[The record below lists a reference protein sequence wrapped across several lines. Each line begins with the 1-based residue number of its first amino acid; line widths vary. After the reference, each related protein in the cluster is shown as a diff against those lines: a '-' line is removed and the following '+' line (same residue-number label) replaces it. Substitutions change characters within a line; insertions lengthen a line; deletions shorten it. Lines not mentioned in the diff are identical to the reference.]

1 MHSSLWSVLGL
12 KFLVDIML
20 SPVCYHQNTLAHLTR
35 YIPLDILKQSLVSI
49 VAMLITVA
57 VTYGSLQQTV
67 ITQGD
72 AIISINATLSDRNKY
87 ILSGIQLES
96 EMDYVVDRVDKSER
110 IWEKLDTTLNN
121 LDRTLIRQ
129 ESRMDS
135 LEKEVSEL
143 KDAVVR

>member
-1 MHSSLWSVLGL
+1 M
-12 KFLVDIML
+12 
-20 SPVCYHQNTLAHLTR
+20 
-35 YIPLDILKQSLVSI
+35 DILKQSLVSI